1 MTRSGHE
8 KRTPI
13 TMWRPGLSSAGAEDV
28 HASIRSVGNGVVELE
43 VAGSRLPIEVALS
56 FLGPA
61 VGQAD
66 VLGKLVCIVGG
77 RILLALVGVLEVA
90 KAGEIPPPPR
100 SFSDVTP
107 CLDSC
112 QRCRPLRRSDFIEQF
127 TPRHGS
133 GRGHLADACREAFE
147 VEDPHL
153 IVCRRAAVEIARHES
168 TSICCIDPLTRETAL
183 VVARQAADPH
193 TRTDD
198 SDG

>member
-77 RILLALVGVLEVA
+77 RILLTLVGVLEVA
-90 KAGEIPPPPR
+90 KAGEIPP
-100 SFSDVTP
+100 
-107 CLDSC
+107 LL
-112 QRCRPLRRSDFIEQF
+112 QRCNTLSRPMPTVQAIASFRL
-127 TPRHGS
+127 H
-133 GRGHLADACREAFE
+133 
-147 VEDPHL
+147 
-153 IVCRRAAVEIARHES
+153 RAVHP
-168 TSICCIDPLTRETAL
+168 T
-183 VVARQAADPH
+183 ARQ
-193 TRTDD
+193 RTGT
-198 SDG
+198 SRRCL